1 MSHQAKIVI
10 MKQFQ
15 KKLTSKKSNASPKV
29 TNSFVSL
36 RIHSFE
42 EEESITQPPSSVSVI
57 RTPLKDAACFRQ
69 VTSLWMK
76 SRGEDQNED
85 RQSKVLARESLRL
98 GWSLLPLTLREDIPS
113 SFRRHAERVS
123 GVQWLVSSGSW
134 PAMWETQSRRGH
146 VCSDLGPGLRSAAR
160 GSCIQACASAH
171 SSPTF
176 PPSSRDQ
183 QSPWLKS
190 TASCR
195 DDARQHGR

>member
-1 MSHQAKIVI
+1 
-10 MKQFQ
+10 
-15 KKLTSKKSNASPKV
+15 
-29 TNSFVSL
+29 
-36 RIHSFE
+36 
-42 EEESITQPPSSVSVI
+42 
-57 RTPLKDAACFRQ
+57 
-69 VTSLWMK
+69 MK

-195 DDARQHGR
+195 DDALDIPSPRDQTGSFLATRLESRRMDCFASILLGDNITPF